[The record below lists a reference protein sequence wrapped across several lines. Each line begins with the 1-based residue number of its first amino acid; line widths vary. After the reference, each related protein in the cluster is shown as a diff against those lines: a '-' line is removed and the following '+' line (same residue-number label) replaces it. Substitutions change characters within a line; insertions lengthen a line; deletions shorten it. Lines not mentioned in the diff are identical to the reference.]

1 MNISIPE
8 NVMTAL
14 TILDQNGYSAYT
26 VGGCVRD
33 SLLEKVPYDWDICT
47 SATPEQTK
55 ECFTGYRVIPTGV
68 KHGTITVII
77 EQPLEITTFRI
88 DGDYL
93 DNRRPSEVSFTRN
106 LKDDLCR
113 RDFTVNAM
121 ALDKSCSLT
130 DLYGGREDLERRLI
144 RCVGNAYNR
153 FNEDA
158 LRIMRALRFAAT
170 LGFEIET
177 ETAKAIHE
185 KKHLLSKIAAER
197 IQKEFA
203 KLLTGSCSDILKEFA
218 DVIKVFLPE
227 ADLSEQTAELIECAP
242 ADPTLRLAL
251 LLTNLGPD
259 KASEALRSL
268 RFDNRTVRDISLMLG
283 AKSLII
289 SHNRPQV
296 KRLIN
301 RYGLTDLKTVLDFLL
316 NSKIITS
323 DLHSTVLHTA
333 DDIAKKGECCTLSAL
348 AVNGSDISSLGIFK
362 QNQIGKILFTLLE
375 KVMDEE
381 AENEKKALLK
391 LAKELKY

>member
-14 TILDQNGYSAYT
+14 TILDENGYSAYA

-33 SLLEKVPYDWDICT
+33 SLLGKAPYDWDICT
-47 SATPEQTK
+47 SATPEQTT

-93 DNRRPSEVSFTRN
+93 DNRRPSEVSFTHN

-121 ALDKSCSLT
+121 ALDKSCNLT

-144 RCVGNAYNR
+144 RCVGNAHNR
-153 FNEDA
+153 FDEDA

-170 LGFEIET
+170 LGFEIEA

-185 KKHLLSKIAAER
+185 KKYLLKKIAAER
-197 IQKEFA
+197 IQKEFS
-203 KLLTGSCSDILKEFA
+203 KLLTGNCADILKEFA
-218 DVIKVFLPE
+218 DVVKVFLPE
-227 ADLSEQTAELIECAP
+227 ADLSEQTAELIEYAP
-242 ADPTLRLAL
+242 ADPALRLAL
-251 LLTNLGPD
+251 LLTILNPD
-259 KASEALRSL
+259 KAEEALRTL
-268 RFDNRTVRDISLMLG
+268 RFDNRTVRDVSLMLG
-283 AKSLII
+283 AKDLVV
-289 SHNRPQV
+289 SHERPQV

-316 NSKIITS
+316 YSKIITS

-333 DDIAKKGECCTLSAL
+333 IDIIKNGECCTLSAL
-348 AVNGSDISSLGIFK
+348 AINGSDISSLGIFK

-375 KVMDEE
+375 KVMDGET
-381 AENEKKALLK
+381 ENKKKALLK